1 MSASTRYASLAELRQ
16 RLDLTGTET
25 YSAAEDAVHGAVL
38 DAVSQAIGAYCEDAF
53 YLTDTGTVRYLT
65 AEYPDI
71 LVVPSLVSIDS
82 GGLVGDETNNGDS
95 VHVPCWPTGRAHYW
109 PLGLARRAAGG
120 EGGVP
125 ARIAADATAATG
137 AVGYRGVGGI
147 GQIRGDAEH
156 APDKQADAV
165 AVPAHVRACRG
176 GTVRSGQDC
185 HQDHARGG
193 RGQGIRGADPKILRP
208 AHDPGAF
215 QGGSARASAG

>member
-82 GGLVGDETNNGDS
+82 GGLVTDETNSGTYGRTWATTDYILWPDNAAALDPARPYTE
-95 VHVPCWPTGRAHYW
+95 VHVDWRTTGTQYTFPVGQRCVRITGRWGW
-109 PLGLARRAAGG
+109 PAVPPVVKEVCLLESLRMLQQLQAPSGIVASEELGRYIVAPAMHPTSAMMLRPFRRMTAR
-120 EGGVP
+120 V
-125 ARIAADATAATG
+125 
-137 AVGYRGVGGI
+137 AVGR
-147 GQIRGDAEH
+147 
-156 APDKQADAV
+156 
-165 AVPAHVRACRG
+165 
-176 GTVRSGQDC
+176 
-185 HQDHARGG
+185 
-193 RGQGIRGADPKILRP
+193 
-208 AHDPGAF
+208 
-215 QGGSARASAG
+215 